1 MLRLL
6 MTSAFGALL
15 SMGALAEE
23 LVIPHE
29 FTNGAP
35 TNAQTMNENF
45 SAVASKVNSLLN
57 RLETLEAESQADFL
71 GFSQQLVDGSYGQT
85 GMVRACDLEFPGSRV
100 CTSEDV
106 LGSSLNPG
114 MGNLSGNAWLFPSFV
129 PSATL
134 RALDASGVG
143 TSLNDG
149 NISCGGWSTV
159 DMSQLGLVVNSTL
172 GFGQR
177 SCNQSLPVACCR

>member
-57 RLETLEAESQADFL
+57 RIEALEGGEQAQFL
-71 GFSQQLVDGSYGQT
+71 GFSLDLADGSSGQT
-85 GMVRACDLEFPGSRV
+85 GMVRACDREFEGSRV
-100 CTSEDV
+100 CTSKDI
-106 LGSSLNPG
+106 LGSSLNPD
-114 MGNLSGNAWLFPSFV
+114 MRNNSADAWLFPSFV
-129 PSATL
+129 PGEVL
-134 RALDASGVG
+134 QDASGVMG
-143 TSLNDG
+143 RSDRPG
-149 NISCGGWSTV
+149 NLSCGGWSTV
-159 DMSQLGLVVNSTL
+159 DSSQWGLVVNPTL
-172 GFGQR
+172 GFGR
-177 SCNQSLPVACCR
+177 RTCDQSLQVACCR